1 MRDKHAAN
9 TMPGSGM
16 IVLFDEASPQDAHVS
31 DHPEVHQL
39 EEQKTPRRIL
49 IVEDDTSLA
58 NLEAEVL
65 TAHGFLVT
73 IASNG
78 EQALSTLHQSIP
90 DLVVLDLELS
100 TALSGWDVLDTL
112 RTYTRIP
119 VILATSSETD
129 VRKYRHIRGETR
141 STLDYLPKPYP
152 MQILLKR
159 IKRMLM
165 IVP

>member
-1 MRDKHAAN
+1 MRGEHAAN
-9 TMPGSGM
+9 TMPGGGM
-16 IVLFDEASPQDAHVS
+16 IVSFNEASPQDAYVS
-31 DHPEVHQL
+31 DHPKVHQL
-39 EEQKTPRRIL
+39 EGQKTPRRIL

-78 EQALSTLHQSIP
+78 EQAIAILHQSIP
-90 DLVVLDLELS
+90 DLIVLDLELS
-100 TALSGWDVLDTL
+100 TALSGWDVLDVL
-112 RTYTRIP
+112 RTYTWIP

-129 VRKYRHIRGETR
+129 VRKCRHIRGETR
-141 STLDYLPKPYP
+141 FTLDYLPKPYP
-152 MQILLKR
+152 MQTLLKR
-159 IKRMLM
+159 VKRMLM